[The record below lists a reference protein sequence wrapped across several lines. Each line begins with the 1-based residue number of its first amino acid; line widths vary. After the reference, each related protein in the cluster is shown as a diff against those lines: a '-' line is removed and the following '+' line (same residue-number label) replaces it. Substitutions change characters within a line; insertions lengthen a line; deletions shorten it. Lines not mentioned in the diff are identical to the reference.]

1 MKDNVTTVT
10 TVPPVTTVTTTLTN
24 VTPVNTEIVGRI
36 DAAPPEPGPPF

>member
-1 MKDNVTTVT
+1 MKDTVTTVT
-10 TVPPVTTVTTTLTN
+10 TVLPVTTVTTLTN